1 MPKVLP
7 VVAYTGKWTNDS
19 TVALQLD
26 PKVNPIA
33 YAHRKDNDTF
43 RLDVADRSAFTYSF
57 NKLDS
62 VKMTLQWMYYRSPF
76 SDGKD
81 DPLWRPNRDLAGADS
96 IPDALFNELAELAG
110 KMKNDLKLFVG
121 GLKKNEATGLKNWL
135 MRTVSLPKAPSVAE
149 GADRV
154 IVIGDAAHGAPI
166 RTSCPILEPNH
177 PSTTSPL

>member
-1 MPKVLP
+1 VPKVLP

-96 IPDALFNELAELAG
+96 IPDALFDELAELAG
-110 KMKNDLKLFVG
+110 KMKNDLKLFVADADGVAAQGTECRG
-121 GLKKNEATGLKNWL
+121 GCRQGHRDWRRSPW
-135 MRTVSLPKAPSVAE
+135 RTDPYVLPDPGAE
-149 GADRV
+149 
-154 IVIGDAAHGAPI
+154 
-166 RTSCPILEPNH
+166 
-177 PSTTSPL
+177 SPLHNFAPLTVTRYLSPLL